1 RRSDTTKVVTVKQ
14 VGVPIFAKGKHELG
28 RRSSR
33 HINACGVTAA
43 KIGVAIIERE
53 PVYRRPVIGRL
64 AGKGRAGLQP
74 NYCFAAHPVAAGVK
88 RVAGDDE
95 HVSAITRN
103 AAMSPNAAADGGRS
117 PSADMEGLLIGIPT
131 THP

>member
-1 RRSDTTKVVTVKQ
+1 DSKD
-14 VGVPIFAKGKHELG
+14 GGA
-28 RRSSR
+28 
-33 HINACGVTAA
+33 NAAT
-43 KIGVAIIERE
+43 IGVVIIERG
-53 PVYRRPVIGRL
+53 PVYRREVIGRL
-64 AGKGRAGLQP
+64 AGKVRAGLQP
-74 NYCFAAHPVAAGVK
+74 NYCFAAHPVPAGVN